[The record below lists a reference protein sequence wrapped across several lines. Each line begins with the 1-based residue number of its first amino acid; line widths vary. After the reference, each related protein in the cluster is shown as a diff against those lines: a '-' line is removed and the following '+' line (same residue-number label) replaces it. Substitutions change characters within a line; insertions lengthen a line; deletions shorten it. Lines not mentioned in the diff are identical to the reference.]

1 MSTVGVQLRVET
13 DRGDTF
19 ELDVPL
25 DRPLCG
31 SNPLYFAKDFRS
43 SVDWLSQQ
51 IEEKLITL
59 YGDIRDGG
67 LVK

>member
-25 DRPLCG
+25 DRPLTG

-43 SVDWLSQQ
+43 TIDLLAQQ
-51 IEEKLITL
+51 VEEKLIRL
-59 YGDIRDGG
+59 YGDIREKS
-67 LVK
+67 LV